1 MAIPKPQ
8 ERHDPEC
15 RYVRRTPED
24 KWEYGKVER
33 GGTSAKPANLREG
46 VCDTYEEACALNNMA
61 LAGATH
67 TPYRGYTC
75 FGKS

>member
-1 MAIPKPQ
+1 MCIPKPP
-8 ERHDPEC
+8 EAHNPEC
-15 RYVRRTPED
+15 RYVRRTQDD

-33 GGTSAKPANLREG
+33 TGIAAKPTNLREG
-46 VCDTYEEACALNNMA
+46 VCDTYELACLANNMA
-61 LAGATH
+61 QQGMHH